1 MNSGGG
7 SAEESRRTG
16 KGMNGSETR
25 RASNSGQVGGA
36 KKVAITSK
44 MKDLIHREITRRLRW
59 YLPLVSAWVLKQERF
74 ILETGV
80 PLTDPQKSDAR
91 LAGVLQ
97 PDQVRLLSIE
107 QIPLPEYA
115 DSHWITSADKEMAEV
130 MKLSAPP
137 AAGLAL
143 RYGIYIRSDH
153 WGQREPVVHELAHTA
168 QYERLGSV
176 PAFLECY
183 LHECLAIGCTAA
195 PMEQEAIAVAR
206 RICRA
211 SGL

>member
-1 MNSGGG
+1 YSDSYFFFSSRRRHTRSKRDWSSDVCSSDLDPAHDRVGKICGPDCQGTFAQPQHRQHLPRADSRKDRHEKQLRADELRSAERVGGLNSGGG
-7 SAEESRRTG
+7 HSRRIAKNGQGDESIGDKEGVQQWTG
-16 KGMNGSETR
+16 GPRE
-25 RASNSGQVGGA
+25 
-36 KKVAITSK
+36 KVAVTSK

-115 DSHWITSADKEMAEV
+115 DSHWI
-130 MKLSAPP
+130 
-137 AAGLAL
+137 
-143 RYGIYIRSDH
+143 
-153 WGQREPVVHELAHTA
+153 
-168 QYERLGSV
+168 
-176 PAFLECY
+176 
-183 LHECLAIGCTAA
+183 
-195 PMEQEAIAVAR
+195 
-206 RICRA
+206 
-211 SGL
+211 

>member
-1 MNSGGG
+1 
-7 SAEESRRTG
+7 
-16 KGMNGSETR
+16 
-25 RASNSGQVGGA
+25 
-36 KKVAITSK
+36 

-59 YLPLVSAWVLKQERF
+59 YLPLVSTWVLKQERF

-130 MKLSAPP
+130 LKLSAPP

-195 PMEQEAIAVAR
+195 PMEQEVIAVAR
-206 RICRA
+206 RICRSSTVA
-211 SGL
+211 QRAG